1 MKILVADD
9 DQVSLMMMRRMLQGS
24 GYDVVTASDGITAVE
39 SILAEGGPR
48 LLLLDWMMPELSG
61 PEVCQAIRTQAD
73 KGYVYIILLTARDS
87 KDDLIAGLEAGA
99 DDYLTKPCNPEELR
113 ARLRTGQRV
122 LRLEDDLVKAHDE
135 MRFRANHD
143 ALTSLLNRG
152 AIVDTLSADLRNHK
166 DTGTNLSVVL
176 CDVDHFK
183 RINDTYGHPVGDEVL
198 REVARRL
205 RGVCRPGEAV
215 GRYGGEEFLLVLN
228 GCEADALPG
237 RAHEIC
243 QVIRDTRVQTD
254 SGPLEVSISAG
265 ALSVRAADRASEPDE
280 VLQRTDVLLYR
291 AKREGRNRVVS
302 DIRTPP
308 LTVGPELF
316 SPVYRRQP
324 MLHH

>member
-1 MKILVADD
+1 
-9 DQVSLMMMRRMLQGS
+9 MMMRRMLQGS

-61 PEVCQAIRTQAD
+61 PEVCQAIRTRAD
-73 KGYVYIILLTARDS
+73 TGYVYIILLTARDS

-152 AIVDTLSADLRNHK
+152 AIVDTLSTDLRDNG
-166 DTGTNLSVVL
+166 DRETNLSVVL

-183 RINDTYGHPVGDEVL
+183 KINDTHGHPVGDETL

-205 RGVCRPGEAV
+205 KGVCRPGDAV
-215 GRYGGEEFLLVLN
+215 GRFGGEEFLLVLN
-228 GCEADALPG
+228 ACDADALPA

-243 QVIRDTRVQTD
+243 QVIRETRVQTN
-254 SGPLEVSISAG
+254 SGPLEVSISVG
-265 ALSVRAADRASEPDE
+265 ALSVSAADRTAGPDQ
-280 VLQRTDVLLYR
+280 VLQRADVLLYR

-302 DIRTPP
+302 DSRTSP
-308 LTVGPELF
+308 LSVAPEVF
-316 SPVYRRQP
+316 RSVYRQQP